1 MFENVLGEGSDV
13 HIMVQNVFMYLDS
26 IVCNL
31 LLLGLKVHVYSTQ
44 KGIQCVFRV
53 SVLCISYNT
62 LQRVV
67 RASVLS
73 SSYNTEQRLS
83 GSLYYPVLII
93 QYSFLSGSLYY
104 AVLIICSSYSSVSS
118 MQDKNG
124 QRRLKIC

>member
-1 MFENVLGEGSDV
+1 M

-44 KGIQCVFRV
+44 KGLQCVFRV

-62 LQRVV
+62 VQRVV
-67 RASVLS
+67 KASVLS
-73 SSYNTEQRLS
+73 SSYNTEQR
-83 GSLYYPVLII
+83 
-93 QYSFLSGSLYY
+93 LSGSLYY